1 MFKSSFYELND
12 TPVSNTIFLIEK
24 TPPLGVT
31 GRIGLFKKG
40 KRDEIEVVGCWKG
53 QCVNNFVADCRF
65 MCDKP
70 RGGGNGG
77 FCGDHMV
84 FRGERRGDQSS
95 PIEYRMRTRPN
106 WVQISRDHRNI
117 TEPYE
122 RFHQIYCGSTKIL
135 GPTPSPGPLASSK
148 SSGREGVR
156 GQFSID
162 MLTWAPTVASNSLN
176 PTSVWMNSKI
186 EKIEIRRRK
195 HERILSV
202 RFTERNRSFI

>member
-12 TPVSNTIFLIEK
+12 TPVSNIIFIIEK

-70 RGGGNGG
+70 RGGG
-77 FCGDHMV
+77 
-84 FRGERRGDQSS
+84 ERRILRGSHGFQGGTEGDPSS
-95 PIEYRMRTRPN
+95 PIEYRMRTRQN

-117 TEPYE
+117 TEPYK
-122 RFHQIYCGSTKIL
+122 RFHHIL
-135 GPTPSPGPLASSK
+135 LQLNQNTPTHPLPRSLSFK
-148 SSGREGVR
+148 TLGEGGGEGTLLDR
-156 GQFSID
+156 HANLGTYSCLKFSQ
-162 MLTWAPTVASNSLN
+162 P
-176 PTSVWMNSKI
+176 
-186 EKIEIRRRK
+186 
-195 HERILSV
+195 H
-202 RFTERNRSFI
+202 

>member
-12 TPVSNTIFLIEK
+12 TPVSNTIFIIEK

-70 RGGGNGG
+70 RGGGNGE

-95 PIEYRMRTRPN
+95 PIEYRMRTRRN

-117 TEPYE
+117 TEPYK
-122 RFHQIYCGSTKIL
+122 RFHYIL
-135 GPTPSPGPLASSK
+135 LRLNQNTPTHPLPRSLSFFK
-148 SSGREGVR
+148 TLGDGGGEGTILDR
-156 GQFSID
+156 HANLGTYSCLKFSQ
-162 MLTWAPTVASNSLN
+162 P
-176 PTSVWMNSKI
+176 
-186 EKIEIRRRK
+186 
-195 HERILSV
+195 H
-202 RFTERNRSFI
+202 

>member
-12 TPVSNTIFLIEK
+12 TPVSNIVFIIEK
-24 TPPLGVT
+24 TAPPLGVT

-95 PIEYRMRTRPN
+95 PIEYRMRTRQN

-117 TEPYE
+117 TEPYK
-122 RFHQIYCGSTKIL
+122 RFHYIL
-135 GPTPSPGPLASSK
+135 LRLNQNTPTHPLPRSLSFFKTLGEGGGEGAR
-148 SSGREGVR
+148 GRG
-156 GQFSID
+156 D
-162 MLTWAPTVASNSLN
+162 NS
-176 PTSVWMNSKI
+176 
-186 EKIEIRRRK
+186 R
-195 HERILSV
+195 
-202 RFTERNRSFI
+202 

>member
-1 MFKSSFYELND
+1 MND
-12 TPVSNTIFLIEK
+12 TPVSNTIFIIEK

-95 PIEYRMRTRPN
+95 PIEYRMRTRQN

-117 TEPYE
+117 TEPYK
-122 RFHQIYCGSTKIL
+122 RFHYILLRLNQNTPTHPLPRSLSFFKTLGEGGGEGTTLDRHANLGTYSCLKFVQVRRFVQGCPNFRGLFTKKSHVTLHMISISSAMYTIYI
-135 GPTPSPGPLASSK
+135 P
-148 SSGREGVR
+148 
-156 GQFSID
+156 F
-162 MLTWAPTVASNSLN
+162 
-176 PTSVWMNSKI
+176 
-186 EKIEIRRRK
+186 
-195 HERILSV
+195 
-202 RFTERNRSFI
+202 